1 MAVRNP
7 RGWAKLV
14 LATLPAIAIVVID
27 QVARGEPLLA
37 EWWIDLPL
45 AGAFAV
51 TAWLAL
57 SRDGDP
63 DVLGAEVQRVHA
75 IDEVMIAVNRGAD
88 AEQVLQSLARQ
99 ACRIMRVERTLVLLR
114 DESDPRTSVVVAGHG
129 VPPDMIG
136 LRFGVDEGMAGQAI
150 TTGAPFLVDDY
161 RKFSRPLSHE
171 AAEGL
176 CAGGAAP
183 IRCGNR
189 VRGALTAGTTDPERR
204 FGEPELEALRR
215 LAELGSV
222 ALEQAQVR
230 DQLETAVETG
240 VDAMAA
246 AIDMRDDY
254 TGDHSHAVV
263 KLARSVGERM
273 GLREHALVELEFA
286 ARLHDVGKIG
296 VPDAVLRKD
305 GPLEGAEWAVMRKH
319 PEWGAQMLAR
329 VPGLKRV
336 SKIVLH
342 AHERWDGDGYP
353 DRLQSEEIPIESRI
367 ILACDAFDAMT
378 SNRPYREAMQPW
390 IAVSELRE
398 GAGGQF
404 DPEVVDVLVGALR
417 QQRGVP
423 TSLFMHPEHVRQGA

>member
-1 MAVRNP
+1 MAP
-7 RGWAKLV
+7 
-14 LATLPAIAIVVID
+14 IALVVID
-27 QVARGEPLLA
+27 QAANGESLLA

-51 TAWLAL
+51 TALLAL
-57 SRDGDP
+57 SCSGDV

-88 AEQVLQSLARQ
+88 AEHVLQSLARQ

-114 DESDPRTSVVVAGHG
+114 DESDPRISVVVAGQG

-171 AAEGL
+171 VAEGL

-183 IRCGNR
+183 IRCGER
-189 VRGALTAGTTDPERR
+189 VQGALTAGTTDPDRE
-204 FGEPELEALRR
+204 FGADELEALCR

-230 DQLETAVETG
+230 EQLERSVETG
-240 VDAMAA
+240 VEAMAA
-246 AIDMRDDY
+246 AVDMRDDY
-254 TGDHSHAVV
+254 TGEHSHAVV
-263 KLARSVGERM
+263 KLARRVGERM
-273 GLREHALVELEFA
+273 GLRGDALVELEFA

-296 VPDAVLRKD
+296 VPDAMLLKN
-305 GPLEGAEWAVMRKH
+305 GPLERAEWEVMRRH

-329 VPGLKRV
+329 IPGLKRV
-336 SKIVLH
+336 SQIVRH

-353 DRLQSEEIPIESRI
+353 DRLQSEEIPLESRI
-367 ILACDAFDAMT
+367 IFACDAFQAMT
-378 SNRPYREAMQPW
+378 SNRPYREAMRPW

-417 QQRGVP
+417 EQRAAP
-423 TSLFMHPEHVRQGA
+423 TSLFQHSEGVRQGAGT

>member
-1 MAVRNP
+1 MAVRVTRSRP
-7 RGWAKLV
+7 KLV
-14 LATLPAIAIVVID
+14 LATMAAIALVLID
-27 QVARGEPLLA
+27 QAARGEPLLA

-45 AGAFAV
+45 AGALAV
-51 TAWLAL
+51 TTWLAL
-57 SRDGDP
+57 SQGGNG
-63 DVLGAEVQRVHA
+63 DVLAGEVQRVHA
-75 IDEVMIAVNRGAD
+75 IDEVMIAVNRGAH
-88 AEQVLQSLARQ
+88 AGQVLQSLARQ

-114 DESDPRTSVVVAGHG
+114 DESDPRISVVVAGQG

-176 CAGGAAP
+176 YAGGAAP

-204 FGEPELEALRR
+204 FGEAELDALRR

-230 DQLETAVETG
+230 DQLENAVETG

-254 TGDHSHAVV
+254 TGEHSHAVV

-273 GLREHALVELEFA
+273 GLREDALVDLEFA

-296 VPDAVLRKD
+296 VPDAVLRKT
-305 GPLEGAEWAVMRKH
+305 GPLEVAEWEVMRKH
-319 PEWGAQMLAR
+319 PEWGAQMVAR
-329 VPGLKRV
+329 LPGLKRV
-336 SKIVLH
+336 SQIVRH

-353 DRLQSEEIPIESRI
+353 DRLQSGDIPLESRI
-367 ILACDAFDAMT
+367 IFACDAFHAMT
-378 SNRPYREAMQPW
+378 SDRPYREAMRPW

-404 DPEVVDVLVGALR
+404 DPEVVDTLVGALR
-417 QQRGVP
+417 EHGATP
-423 TSLFMHPEHVRQGA
+423 TTLFQYAGA

>member
-1 MAVRNP
+1 MAVRTQ
-7 RGWAKLV
+7 RSWVKLV
-14 LATLPAIAIVVID
+14 LAITPAIAFVVID
-27 QVARGEPLLA
+27 QVARGESVLA

-57 SRDGDP
+57 SRGEEG
-63 DVLGAEVQRVHA
+63 DVLSAEVQRVHA
-75 IDEVMIAVNRGAD
+75 IDEVMIAVNRGAH
-88 AEQVLQSLARQ
+88 AEHVLQSLARQ
-99 ACRIMRVERTLVLLR
+99 ACRIRRGERTLVLLR

-129 VPPDMIG
+129 VPPDMMG
-136 LRFGVDEGMAGQAI
+136 LRFGVDEGMAGRAI
-150 TTGAPFLVDDY
+150 TTGEPFLVDDY
-161 RKFSRPLSHE
+161 RKFSRPLPHE
-171 AAEGL
+171 SAHGL

-204 FGEPELEALRR
+204 FGERELEALRR

-230 DQLETAVETG
+230 DQLETAIETG

-246 AIDMRDDY
+246 AIDMRDDC
-254 TGDHSHAVV
+254 TGVHSDAVV
-263 KLARSVGERM
+263 RLARSIGERM
-273 GLREHALVELEFA
+273 GIRGNALVELEFA

-296 VPDAVLRKD
+296 VPDAVLRKN
-305 GPLEGAEWAVMRKH
+305 GPLEGAEWEVMRKH

-329 VPGLKRV
+329 IPGLKRV
-336 SKIVLH
+336 SRIVRH

-367 ILACDAFDAMT
+367 IFACDAFHAMT
-378 SNRPYREAMQPW
+378 TDRPYREALPVEE
-390 IAVSELRE
+390 AFRRLTSA
-398 GAGGQF
+398 AGTQF
-404 DPEVVDVLVGALR
+404 DPVVVEVCLHVLKQPPPA
-417 QQRGVP
+417 
-423 TSLFMHPEHVRQGA
+423 AD